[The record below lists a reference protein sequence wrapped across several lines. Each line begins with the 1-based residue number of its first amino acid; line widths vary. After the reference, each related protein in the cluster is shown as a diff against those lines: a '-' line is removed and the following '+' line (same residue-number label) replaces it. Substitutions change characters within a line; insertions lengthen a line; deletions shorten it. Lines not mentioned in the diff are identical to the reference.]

1 LSISH
6 LKISHLQRS
15 ARNGATPV
23 ALPLRVVLLVL
34 SLLDRRHMWCCNSS
48 RMRVVLL
55 LFLLRAWCCSSWK
68 CGAAAP
74 PSPGCVWCCSSSSRM
89 RVVLLLLL
97 FRVWLLFLLSVWCF
111 SSRCTT
117 DEQRERGQCPKS
129 HVSSPFLDHGEAMEQ
144 NRGGIW
150 SSHWRSFLD
159 EQWFLLTHFED

>member
-23 ALPLRVVLLVL
+23 VLPLRVVLLVL
-34 SLLDRRHMWCCNSS
+34 SLLDRRHAWCCNSS
-48 RMRVVLL
+48 RMR
-55 LFLLRAWCCSSWK
+55 
-68 CGAAAP
+68 GAAP
-74 PSPGCVWCCSSSSRM
+74 PLLLEVCGAPPPPGCVWCCSSSSQM
-89 RVVLLLLL
+89 RVMLLLLL
-97 FRVWLLFLLSVWCF
+97 FRVWLLFLLSVWCS

-117 DEQRERGQCPKS
+117 DEQRERGRCPKS
-129 HVSSPFLDHGEAMEQ
+129 HASSPFLDHGEAMEQ